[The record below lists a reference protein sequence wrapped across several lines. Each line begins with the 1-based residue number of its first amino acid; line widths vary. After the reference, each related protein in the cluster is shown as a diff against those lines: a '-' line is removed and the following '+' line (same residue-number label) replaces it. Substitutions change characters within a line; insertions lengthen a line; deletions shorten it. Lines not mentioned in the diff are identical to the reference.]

1 MAVSK
6 KSVDSNLSSTIN
18 VPPAIKQAEISFSSV
33 ATITDVQ
40 KLQAQIDDIKSK
52 LSALGNIL
60 K

>member
-1 MAVSK
+1 MNTSK
-6 KSVDSNLSSTIN
+6 KSVDLSSSVTT
-18 VPPAIKQAEISFSSV
+18 PPVIKQAEISFSSV